1 LWVPYGFIGFLCELA
16 ELLLCIHPVYLG
28 ASYAFLMKFSYLSKK
43 KKLIKK
49 KYIYIYK
56 YFHSTVHFCM
66 QEGGWVWG
74 VYMCGCLCL
83 YVYLFVHIKKMRKS
97 SLT

>member
-49 KYIYIYK
+49 KYIYIYISIFIPLCISACK
-56 YFHSTVHFCM
+56 KV
-66 QEGGWVWG
+66 GGYGGFTCVG
-74 VYMCGCLCL
+74 VCACTFI
-83 YVYLFVHIKKMRKS
+83 YLSISRKCEKVV
-97 SLT
+97 